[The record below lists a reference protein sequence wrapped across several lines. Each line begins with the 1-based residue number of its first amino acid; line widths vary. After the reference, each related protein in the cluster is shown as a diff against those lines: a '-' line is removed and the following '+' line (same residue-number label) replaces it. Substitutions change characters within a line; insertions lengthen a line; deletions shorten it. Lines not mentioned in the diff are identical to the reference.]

1 MSVFHFKEF
10 SVKQDAC
17 AMKISTDAVLLGSWV
32 SLEGKKT
39 VLDIGTGTGVLALMA
54 AQKNQTAEILAV
66 EIEENAFLQ
75 AKDNFQCS
83 PWSDRLTIN
92 HSSIQHFESNR
103 NFDCIISNPPY
114 YPEHRFLNADIFSR
128 RISRSDNSLKFDD
141 LIDSVVRL
149 LDPDLGDFYVILP
162 VEVQNIFVELA
173 ASQGLFLKM
182 ETAVISKA
190 GKEPYR
196 VLMRFSKIKSQQK
209 KSELIIL
216 NGASNNDYSEEYQ
229 NLLRD
234 FLIIF

>member
-1 MSVFHFKEF
+1 M
-10 SVKQDAC
+10 
-17 AMKISTDAVLLGSWV
+17 
-32 SLEGKKT
+32 
-39 VLDIGTGTGVLALMA
+39 
-54 AQKNQTAEILAV
+54 
-66 EIEENAFLQ
+66 
-75 AKDNFQCS
+75 
-83 PWSDRLTIN
+83 
-92 HSSIQHFESNR
+92 
-103 NFDCIISNPPY
+103 
-114 YPEHRFLNADIFSR
+114 
-128 RISRSDNSLKFDD
+128 
-141 LIDSVVRL
+141 IDSVVRL

-162 VEVQNIFVELA
+162 VEVQNMFVELA

-196 VLMRFSKIKSQQK
+196 VLMGFSKTKSQLK